1 MGFLQARVLQWVAV
15 SFSRGSFLPRDG
27 TWVSCIASLVA
38 QTVSRSV
45 VSDSEQPRRRG
56 GQTRPGHRRSGH
68 HERPSWGP
76 EPPAAGGAD
85 PGEELG
91 RGEAWAGAEQPPGH
105 SRERGPWRVG
115 VQSFGSSAQVV
126 QGAGHPPGPGAPL
139 SGPLC
144 DSVLLSTS
152 AGACPLRK
160 VEEGGPAFCTE
171 ADLGRQPPRS
181 PAQIATFIC
190 LVSLCGFL
198 NPQAASLLPVVNV
211 LDRKSVV

>member
-1 MGFLQARVLQWVAV
+1 M
-15 SFSRGSFLPRDG
+15 
-27 TWVSCIASLVA
+27 
-38 QTVSRSV
+38 
-45 VSDSEQPRRRG
+45 
-56 GQTRPGHRRSGH
+56 
-68 HERPSWGP
+68 
-76 EPPAAGGAD
+76 
-85 PGEELG
+85 
-91 RGEAWAGAEQPPGH
+91 
-105 SRERGPWRVG
+105 G

-198 NPQAASLLPVVNV
+198 NPQAASLLPIVNV
-211 LDRKSVV
+211 FIKGKWGWGLGVGIGAIKTALWDSPKVKVKSLSRGRLFGTPWTVVYQAPLSMDFPGKNTGVGCHFLLQEIFPTQGLNPGLSHCRQTLYRLCHQGSLGLPC